1 MGYSIY
7 ERIATT
13 FLVAGFELEWLA
25 ISHYFCVNKNTKG
38 VWGYSPSSRY
48 IQNEVA
54 RIYDA
59 CQTT

>member
-25 ISHYFCVNKNTKG
+25 ISHYFFVRKNPKG
-38 VWGYSPSSRY
+38 LRDVPQQAG
-48 IQNEVA
+48 
-54 RIYDA
+54 
-59 CQTT
+59 QTT